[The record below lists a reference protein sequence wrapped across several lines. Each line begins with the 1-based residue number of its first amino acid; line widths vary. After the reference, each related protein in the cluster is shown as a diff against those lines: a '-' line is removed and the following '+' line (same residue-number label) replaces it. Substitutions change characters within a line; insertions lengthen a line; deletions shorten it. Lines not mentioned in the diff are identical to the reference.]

1 MELSVDPSSLAF
13 VDTNVLIYAFDASE
27 LKKHPVAAS
36 LVEKLVLS
44 GGLVLSAQ
52 VLNEFYWASTRPHR
66 KAPLSHQVAVRA
78 IDGFAQRAKIISLD
92 AELTL
97 VALGAVERHKLSF
110 WDALIWAA
118 AKAAGAGVI
127 YSEDF
132 QSGRNLESV
141 RFVNPFSGPEAEEE

>member
-1 MELSVDPSSLAF
+1 MEQSVGPSRFAF

-27 LKKHPVAAS
+27 PKKHATAAS
-36 LVEKLVLS
+36 LVESLLLS
-44 GGLVLSAQ
+44 GRLVLSAQ

-66 KAPLSHQVAVRA
+66 KTPLSHQVAAKAV
-78 IDGFAQRAKIISLD
+78 DGFAQRAKIISLD

-97 VALGAVERHKLSF
+97 VALRAVEEHNLSF

-118 AKAAGAGVI
+118 AKAAGVDVI

-132 QSGRNLESV
+132 QDGRELESV
-141 RFVNPFSGPEAEEE
+141 RFLNPFRAKKLP